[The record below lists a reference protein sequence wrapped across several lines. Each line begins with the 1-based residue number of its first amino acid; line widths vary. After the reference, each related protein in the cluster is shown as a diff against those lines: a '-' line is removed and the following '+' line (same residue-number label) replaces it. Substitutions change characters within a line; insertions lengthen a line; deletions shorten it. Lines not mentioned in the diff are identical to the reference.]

1 VILIAERLPRCEV
14 VVENVREQ
22 KRAALHG
29 FGIDDRSKVAQH
41 CNGAIDLIRS
51 AI

>member
-1 VILIAERLPRCEV
+1 LILIAERLPRCEV

-22 KRAALHG
+22 KRAAL
-29 FGIDDRSKVAQH
+29 D
-41 CNGAIDLIRS
+41 GAIDLIRS